1 MKNFLSKT
9 LVALLLLTGLSSNLQ
24 AAGNLMVTPTRIVF
38 EQRDRSA
45 QITLINQSDKTS
57 SYRISF
63 VRQYMT
69 EDGQFLP
76 VEEGEPGLFSDPMIR
91 FSPRQV
97 SLPPGQS
104 QVIRLALRRPADMA
118 DGEYRSH
125 MLFQAL
131 PEPSSTNVEA
141 LTQQKPEGISIEL
154 VPIVGISIPVIVR
167 HGDLHSAVTLS
178 NARIVSGSES
188 GSVAKVSVDINRDG
202 NSSAYGDLRVTF
214 TPEGAAPIVIA
225 QVNGVAVYADMP
237 SRRLQMRLNLPT
249 DLKLE
254 NGEVDFVFLE
264 SGADEKSG
272 LLART
277 LIILN

>member
-1 MKNFLSKT
+1 MTNFLIKALT
-9 LVALLLLTGLSSNLQ
+9 ALLLLTGLSSSLQ

-45 QITLINQSDKTS
+45 QITLVNQGDKTS

-63 VRQYMT
+63 VRQNMT
-69 EDGQFLP
+69 ENGQFVP
-76 VEEGEPGLFSDPMIR
+76 VEEGEPGMFSDPMIR

-97 SLPPGQS
+97 SIPPGQA
-104 QVIRLALRRPADMA
+104 QVIRLALRRPGDMA

-131 PEPSSTNVEA
+131 PEPSSTTVEA
-141 LTQQKPEGISIEL
+141 LTQQTPEGITIEL
-154 VPIVGISIPVIVR
+154 VPIVGIAIPVIVR
-167 HGDLHSAVTLS
+167 HGDLNNAVTLS
-178 NARIVSGSES
+178 NAKIVSAGQS
-188 GSVAKVSVDINRDG
+188 GSAAKISVDINRDG
-202 NSSAYGDLRVTF
+202 NSSAYGDLRVTY

-225 QVNGVAVYADMP
+225 QANGVAVYANMQ
-237 SRRLQMRLNLPT
+237 SRRFEMPLNLPA

-254 NGEVDFVFLE
+254 NGEVDLAFLK

-272 LLART
+272 TLART
-277 LIILN
+277 LLILN

>member
-1 MKNFLSKT
+1 MKKYLIRT
-9 LVALLLLTGLSSNLQ
+9 LAALLLLTGLSSGLQ

-188 GSVAKVSVDINRDG
+188 GSGA
-202 NSSAYGDLRVTF
+202 
-214 TPEGAAPIVIA
+214 PEILQAIPLTNVIA
-225 QVNGVAVYADMP
+225 QLGGLQQEFAIEAEQSEITNDGQKSG
-237 SRRLQMRLNLPT
+237 SRRAGNQHL
-249 DLKLE
+249 
-254 NGEVDFVFLE
+254 
-264 SGADEKSG
+264 
-272 LLART
+272 
-277 LIILN
+277 